1 MEELDQLATRVVELT
16 GLNERAASMVA
27 ASLMSES
34 VPDAVFSAADI
45 VREAEKLGYEFE
57 KRGKA
62 SDKLAAPDR
71 EVTMD
76 PVEVLAEVYRT
87 CPRVLTQ
94 EVPRVGRAPKDS
106 VFYDAELQAMIDSL
120 PEEIRLLIAGI
131 DLVNGQVNV
140 TLYDEANDVDRTI
153 GPLSLDRYDSR
164 HALEEAL
171 RVLMR
176 RLPRVLSSDFN

>member
-1 MEELDQLATRVVELT
+1 VRRRWWRRACIEDDPTR
-16 GLNERAASMVA
+16 
-27 ASLMSES
+27 
-34 VPDAVFSAADI
+34 VFSAADI
-45 VREAEKLGYEFE
+45 VRRGREARLRVREAG
-57 KRGKA
+57 RGERQA
-62 SDKLAAPDR
+62 ERAGG

-76 PVEVLAEVYRT
+76 PVEVLAQVYRT

-94 EVPRVGRAPKDS
+94 EIPRVGRAPKDS
-106 VFYDAELQAMIDSL
+106 VFYDEELQAMIDAL
-120 PEEIRLLIAGI
+120 PEEIRVLIAGV
-131 DLVNGQVNV
+131 DLVNGEVNV

-171 RVLMR
+171 RVLIA

>member
-1 MEELDQLATRVVELT
+1 MNQQDELAQRVTALT
-16 GLNERAASMVA
+16 GLNERAAAIIA
-27 ASLMSES
+27 ASLLEDDPAR
-34 VPDAVFSAADI
+34 VCSAAEI
-45 VREAEKLGYEFE
+45 VDAAEDLGYEFE
-57 KRGKA
+57 KPGAA
-62 SDKLAAPDR
+62 SDKPNAPAA

-76 PVEVLAEVYRT
+76 PVEVLAQVYRT

-94 EVPRVGRAPKDS
+94 EIPRVGRAPKES
-106 VFYDAELQAMIDSL
+106 VFYDEELQAMIDAL
-120 PEEIRLLIAGI
+120 PEEIRVLLAGV
-131 DLVNGQVNV
+131 DLINGEVNV

-171 RVLMR
+171 RVLIG